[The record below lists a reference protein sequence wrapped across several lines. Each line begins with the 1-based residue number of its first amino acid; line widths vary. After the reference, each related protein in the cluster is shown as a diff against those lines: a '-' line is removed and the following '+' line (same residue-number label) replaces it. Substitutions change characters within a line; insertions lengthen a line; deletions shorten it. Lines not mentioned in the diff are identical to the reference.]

1 MTLPSAVQIKES
13 LKGGGE
19 DKAAFIRETA
29 IEDASDYIIN
39 RIVNSTG
46 TYDEHVPPPEVPII
60 TKDIHFY
67 ELDGENYG

>member
-1 MTLPSAVQIKES
+1 MTLPAVVQIKES
-13 LKGGGE
+13 LKSGGD
-19 DKAAFIRETA
+19 DKAAYVA
-29 IEDASDYIIN
+29 DADIEDASSKILN

-46 TYDEHVPPPEVPII
+46 VYDEYSPIPDVPVI